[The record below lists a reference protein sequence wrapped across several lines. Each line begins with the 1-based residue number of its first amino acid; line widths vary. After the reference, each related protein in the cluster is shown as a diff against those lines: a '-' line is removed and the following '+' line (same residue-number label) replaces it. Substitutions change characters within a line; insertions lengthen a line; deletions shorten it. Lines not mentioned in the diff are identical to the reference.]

1 MNSQSVQQYIRIA
14 LYYAFGALATYGVT
28 VPDNTKA
35 LVVSIVGFIA
45 NFAWTLWGTR
55 LNGLLEQIKAK
66 SGVEAVSVKVD
77 PEVIPPA
84 SVIQGT
90 SPGITATAAK

>member
-1 MNSQSVQQYIRIA
+1 MNSQSFQQYVRIF

-35 LVVSIVGFIA
+35 LVVSIVGVAA
-45 NFAWTLWGTR
+45 NFLWTLWGTR

-66 SGVEAVSVKVD
+66 SGVEAIEVKVD
-77 PEVIPPA
+77 PEIIQPA
-84 SVIQGT
+84 TIVAGT
-90 SPGITATAAK
+90 SSGITAKPAS

>member
-1 MNSQSVQQYIRIA
+1 MNSQSIQQYARII

-35 LVVSIVGFIA
+35 LVLSIVGFIA

-55 LNGLLEQIKAK
+55 LNGLLEQVKAK
-66 SGVEAVSVKVD
+66 SGVQSVEVHVD
-77 PEVIPPA
+77 PEVITPA
-84 SVIQGT
+84 SVIQNT
-90 SPGITATAAK
+90 SAGITAKPAS

>member
-1 MNSQSVQQYIRIA
+1 MNSQSIQQYVRIA
-14 LYYAFGALATYGVT
+14 LYYLFGALATYGVT

-35 LVVSIVGFIA
+35 LVVSIVGVAA

-66 SGVEAVSVKVD
+66 SGVEGVTVKVD
-77 PEVIPPA
+77 PDVIDPSA
-84 SVIQGT
+84 VTLNT
-90 SPGITATAAK
+90 SSGIVAAPTK